1 MRGLRD
7 KVMVVAGGGTGA
19 AGPGNGAA
27 TAIRLADEG
36 ARVVVGD
43 LSPEAAAAT
52 VALIAERGGTAAAFG
67 FDIAD
72 EGSVQDL
79 VDLTVTTYGG
89 LDGVHA
95 SAADMSPA
103 TLGRDSE
110 SDAVTIPLDVW
121 QRTLDVNLTGFLL
134 VVKAAVPEI
143 LARGSGALVNTIS
156 DAAFV
161 GEPIRLAYATTKA
174 ALTAVTRHVASRWGT
189 EGIRCN
195 SIAPGLIARD
205 AAMEPGLAERFGPM
219 PRSRRFGRPE
229 DIAAA
234 AAFLLSD
241 DGEWVNGQVWSIN
254 GGHVLR

>member
-7 KVMVVAGGGTGA
+7 KVMVVAGGGTGT

-52 VALIAERGGTAAAFG
+52 VALIAERGGTASAFG

-79 VDLTVTTYGG
+79 VDFTVTTYGG

-110 SDAVTIPLDVW
+110 IRRGDDPARRVAADARREPH
-121 QRTLDVNLTGFLL
+121 R
-134 VVKAAVPEI
+134 VP
-143 LARGSGALVNTIS
+143 ARGQGRGA
-156 DAAFV
+156 
-161 GEPIRLAYATTKA
+161 
-174 ALTAVTRHVASRWGT
+174 
-189 EGIRCN
+189 
-195 SIAPGLIARD
+195 
-205 AAMEPGLAERFGPM
+205 
-219 PRSRRFGRPE
+219 PRSSP
-229 DIAAA
+229 AAA
-234 AAFLLSD
+234 AR
-241 DGEWVNGQVWSIN
+241 W
-254 GGHVLR
+254 

>member
-43 LSPEAAAAT
+43 LSPDAAAAT
-52 VALIAERGGTAAAFG
+52 VALIAERGGTASAFG

-72 EGSVQDL
+72 EASVQEL
-79 VDLTVTTYGG
+79 VTFAVTTYGG

-110 SDAVTIPLDVW
+110 TDAVTIPLDVW

-134 VVKAAVPEI
+134 VVKAAVPADPGPGRRCVGEHDLRRRVRRRADPI
-143 LARGSGALVNTIS
+143 GLRDDQGCAHRSHASRRVALGDGGHPLQLDCAGPDRTRRRNGAGSHGAIRADAAVTTLRPARGHRRRGCV
-156 DAAFV
+156 
-161 GEPIRLAYATTKA
+161 P
-174 ALTAVTRHVASRWGT
+174 AV
-189 EGIRCN
+189 
-195 SIAPGLIARD
+195 
-205 AAMEPGLAERFGPM
+205 
-219 PRSRRFGRPE
+219 RRR
-229 DIAAA
+229 
-234 AAFLLSD
+234 
-241 DGEWVNGQVWSIN
+241 
-254 GGHVLR
+254 

>member
-1 MRGLRD
+1 MRGLLD
-7 KVMVVAGGGTGA
+7 KVMVVAGGGTGQ

-27 TAIRLADEG
+27 VAIRLAEEG

-43 LSPEAAAAT
+43 LSPTAADAT
-52 VALIAERGGTAAAFG
+52 VALITENGGTASAFA

-72 EGSVQDL
+72 EASVRDL
-79 VDLTVTTYGG
+79 IGFAVSTYGG
-89 LDGVHA
+89 LDGAHT
-95 SAADMSPA
+95 SAADMSAA

-110 SDAVTIPLDVW
+110 TDAVTIPLEVW

-134 VVKAAVPEI
+134 VVKAAIPEL
-143 LARGSGALVNTIS
+143 LARGGGALVNTIS

-161 GEPIRLAYATTKA
+161 GEPVRVGYATTKA

-205 AAMEPGLAERFGPM
+205 DAMEPILAERFGPM
-219 PRSRRFGRPE
+219 PRSRRFGRPS

-234 AAFLLSD
+234 VTFLLSD

>member
-1 MRGLRD
+1 
-7 KVMVVAGGGTGA
+7 MVVAGGGTGKS
-19 AGPGNGAA
+19 GPGNGAA
-27 TAIRLADEG
+27 TALRLAEEG

-43 LSPEAAAAT
+43 LDATAAETTASM
-52 VALIAERGGTAAAFG
+52 IADGGGTAEALA
-67 FDIAD
+67 FDIA
-72 EGSVQDL
+72 EEQSVHEL
-79 VDLTVTTYGG
+79 VELAVSTYGG
-89 LDGVHA
+89 VDGLHV
-95 SAADMSPA
+95 SAADMSRE

-110 SDAVTIPLDVW
+110 TDAVTIPLDVW

-134 VVKAAVPEI
+134 CVKATVPRLLE
-143 LARGSGALVNTIS
+143 RGGGAIVNTIS

-161 GEPIRLAYATTKA
+161 GEPIRVGYATTKA
-174 ALTAVTRHVASRWGT
+174 ALTAVTRHVASAWGT

-205 AAMEPGLAERFGPM
+205 DAMEPTLADRYGPM
-219 PRSRRFGRPE
+219 PRSRRFGRPA

-241 DGEWVNGQVWSIN
+241 DGEWVNGQVWSVN